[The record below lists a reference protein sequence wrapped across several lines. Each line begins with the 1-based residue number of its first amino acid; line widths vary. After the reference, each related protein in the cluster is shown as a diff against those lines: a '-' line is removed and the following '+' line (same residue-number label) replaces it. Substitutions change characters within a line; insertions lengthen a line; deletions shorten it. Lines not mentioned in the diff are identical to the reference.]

1 MKNVAD
7 LKKEKEEKIQHFEEE
22 IKTLSL
28 KIEELTTL
36 NTQQKVNINDENC
49 L

>member
-1 MKNVAD
+1 MKNVSG
-7 LKKEKEEKIQHFEEE
+7 LNKEKEEKIDRFQEQ

-36 NTQQKVNINDENC
+36 NMQQNVF
-49 L
+49 